1 MNSLRPLWVFTV
13 LVIGIV
19 SGYALQIVATTRG
32 YPVPVLHWTSL
43 VTMGAAALF
52 TLVMG
57 IRIKAFTSGRTK
69 KRVHPIA
76 AARTLVL
83 AQASVYAGSTIA
95 GWHGG
100 ILLGLLTAAGMGSEA
115 VKSSLVMIGGA
126 LAMVIVGWVVEQF
139 CKLPPEDPS
148 DPAGKTKG
156 KDEEGYAAGTN

>member
-1 MNSLRPLWVFTV
+1 MNSLRPLWVLTV

-19 SGYALQIVATTRG
+19 AGYALQIVTMTAG

-43 VTMGAAALF
+43 VTMGAAALL

-57 IRIKAFTSGRTK
+57 IRIKLFTSGRTQ
-69 KRVHPIA
+69 KRVNPIA

-100 ILLGLLTAAGMGSEA
+100 ILLGLLTAAGLGSDA

-126 LAMVIVGWVVEQF
+126 LVMVIVGWIVEQF

-148 DPAGKTKG
+148 DLAANTEG

>member
-13 LVIGIV
+13 LVVGIV
-19 SGYALQIVATTRG
+19 AGYSLQILATTRG

-43 VTMGAAALF
+43 VSMGAACVI

-57 IRIKAFTSGRTK
+57 IRIKLFTSGRSK
-69 KRVHPIA
+69 RRVHPIA

-83 AQASVYAGSTIA
+83 AQASVYAGATIA
-95 GWHGG
+95 GWHAG
-100 ILLGLLTAAGMGSEA
+100 ILLGLVTAAGLGSAA

-126 LAMVIVGWVVEQF
+126 LVMVIVGWVVEQF

-148 DPAGKTKG
+148 DPEAKTEG